1 LFLHVCRDVI
11 VRAVTGSGK
20 TVAFAVPIIHILS
33 NRQVFVLGE
42 EVGREC
48 LSFDS
53 SPHTV
58 QKVISSSLWRVFP
71 LQSVCEDQ
79 ITIYIK
85 AVQEPTWIR
94 ICSEVKDNLISMSTP
109 VET

>member
-1 LFLHVCRDVI
+1 M
-11 VRAVTGSGK
+11 RAVTGSGK
-20 TVAFAVPIIHILS
+20 TLAFAVPIIHILS

-42 EVGREC
+42 EVGRGR

-53 SPHTV
+53 RPHIV

-79 ITIYIK
+79 ITILRLCK
-85 AVQEPTWIR
+85 NPHECMFRSQR
-94 ICSEVKDNLISMSTP
+94 
-109 VET
+109 

>member
-1 LFLHVCRDVI
+1 MSSLVSVCRDVI

-20 TVAFAVPIIHILS
+20 TLAFAVPIIHILS

-53 SPHTV
+53 SPH
-58 QKVISSSLWRVFP
+58 I
-71 LQSVCEDQ
+71 
-79 ITIYIK
+79 
-85 AVQEPTWIR
+85 
-94 ICSEVKDNLISMSTP
+94 
-109 VET
+109 VERLLVVHCGDYFHCRGV